1 MNLKIT
7 ALNRVA
13 VLTGFEPFGGFQVN
27 PSWEAAKTFNNKEIA
42 SYRVKAFQIPLAY
55 KKIKPAI
62 AAIIDAE
69 KPSIVIGTGQSYRA
83 LISLEKVAINHADLT
98 DSALLYNCGTRP
110 KDQTLEPKGPAA
122 YFTTLPIRELLHQL
136 RQHNIPADISYTA
149 GTFGCNQAFFHTMHK
164 IHKDKLGTV
173 AGFVHVPSLPS
184 QAAELQKRGKAGRP
198 SMNLDTMT
206 KALEIAIR
214 TTVRNT
220 QG

>member
-1 MNLKIT
+1 MNPKMT
-7 ALNRVA
+7 TLNKVA

-27 PSWEAAKTFNNKEIA
+27 PSWEAAKTFNNTEIA

-62 AAIIDAE
+62 ATIVDTE
-69 KPSIVIGTGQSYRA
+69 KPTILIGTGQSYRA
-83 LISLEKVAINHADLT
+83 LISLEKVAINHADLS
-98 DSALLYNCGTRP
+98 DSSLLYNCGTRP
-110 KDQTLEPKGPAA
+110 KDRTLEPKGPAA
-122 YFTTLPIRELLHQL
+122 YFTTLPIRETLHQL
-136 RQHNIPADISYTA
+136 RQNNIPADISYTA

-184 QAAELQKRGKAGRP
+184 QAAELQKRGKASSP

-206 KALEIAIR
+206 KALEITIKTTIR
-214 TTVRNT
+214 HIQN
-220 QG
+220 